1 MGLFSNHFKQAT
13 SWIDPA
19 GAFVGRETGLAD
31 WMVKKGGP
39 PAPPGPPNPNDAA
52 NAAQAQTDAMRMRRG
67 MLANIY
73 AGASSQAPVVGGKT
87 TLG

>member
-1 MGLFSNHFKQAT
+1 MGLFSKQFKGFT

-19 GAFVGRETGLAD
+19 AAAVGRETGAAD
-31 WMVKKGGP
+31 WFVKKDAP

-67 MLANIY
+67 ALANIY
-73 AGASSQAPVVGGKT
+73 AGASNQAPVVGKT